1 MGSARAFL
9 DPFWANLGS
18 VWAILG
24 QSWVS
29 LEPFWSHLGASSG
42 HPRAILKPSWAAKGQ
57 GRRGKQR
64 EEQRLA
70 NSAKIARRPGE
81 STVFHVLGRH
91 VEAFLGQFWGILGS
105 SWALG
110 AVLGPSVGLLGP
122 SWAYPGASWAQLGA
136 SWGQLRG
143 HVVPKWRSY
152 WFLHGFCWFL
162 WSQPLPS
169 TPACPRL
176 VPGLSP
182 ACPRL
187 VPGFTLWGLGKSDVF
202 HKNLHGA

>member
-70 NSAKIARRPGE
+70 NSAKIARRLGE
-81 STVFHVLGRH
+81 STVFHVQGRH
-91 VEAFLGQFWGILGS
+91 VEAFLGQFGGILGS

-110 AVLGPSVGLLGP
+110 AVLRPSVGLSGP

-152 WFLHGFCWFL
+152 WFLLRFCWFL
-162 WSQPLPS
+162 WSQGLPP
-169 TPACPRL
+169 T
-176 VPGLSP
+176 PGLSP

-187 VPGFTLWGLGKSDVF
+187 VPALSPACPRLDP
-202 HKNLHGA
+202 LAAR

>member
-70 NSAKIARRPGE
+70 NSTKIARRLGE
-81 STVFHVLGRH
+81 STVFHVQGRH

-136 SWGQLRG
+136 SCGQLRG

-152 WFLHGFCWFL
+152 WFLHCFL
-162 WSQPLPS
+162 LVFVVP
-169 TPACPRL
+169 TFAVDPA
-176 VPGLSP
+176 LSP

-187 VPGFTLWGLGKSDVF
+187 VPSLSPP
-202 HKNLHGA
+202 

>member
-70 NSAKIARRPGE
+70 NSAKIARRLGE

-105 SWALG
+105 SWAHL
-110 AVLGPSVGLLGP
+110 GLLER
-122 SWAYPGASWAQLGA
+122 SWGHLWA
-136 SWGQLRG
+136 SWGHLGPILG
-143 HVVPKWRSY
+143 HLGPNLGHLGAN
-152 WFLHGFCWFL
+152 FGGM
-162 WSQPLPS
+162 WSQSGVRIGFYMVFAGFYGPNL
-169 TPACPRL
+169 CRRPRL
-176 VPGLSP
+176 VPAFSP
-182 ACPRL
+182 A
-187 VPGFTLWGLGKSDVF
+187 
-202 HKNLHGA
+202 

>member
-42 HPRAILKPSWAAKGQ
+42 HPRAILKPSWATKGQ
-57 GRRGKQR
+57 ERRGKQT

-70 NSAKIARRPGE
+70 NSAKIARRLGE
-81 STVFHVLGRH
+81 STIFHVQGRH

-105 SWALG
+105 SWAFG

-122 SWAYPGASWAQLGA
+122 SWAYLEASWAQLGA
-136 SWGQLRG
+136 SCGQLRG

-152 WFLHGFCWFL
+152 WFLHGFCRFL
-162 WSQPLPS
+162 WSQGLPT
-169 TPACPRL
+169 TPPCPRL

-182 ACPRL
+182 ASP
-187 VPGFTLWGLGKSDVF
+187 LWGLGKSDVF

>member
-70 NSAKIARRPGE
+70 NSAKIARRLGE

-110 AVLGPSVGLLGP
+110 AVLGPSVGLLG
-122 SWAYPGASWAQLGA
+122 L
-136 SWGQLRG
+136 SWGILG
-143 HVVPKWRSY
+143 PTSGAWGPEVAFVLVFTWFLLVFVVPTS
-152 WFLHGFCWFL
+152 
-162 WSQPLPS
+162 
-169 TPACPRL
+169 A
-176 VPGLSP
+176 VDPGLSP

-187 VPGFTLWGLGKSDVF
+187 HPPLG
-202 HKNLHGA
+202 AR